1 MSQDIPTLEDLTKT
15 KRGRAR
21 LITLIERHA
30 KRMLT
35 PAEYV
40 VYTFVVD
47 RTLRFNK
54 LWERVTV
61 DDMAEGK
68 KTNDGRWIHRGIN
81 MSSRNIYR
89 VLSALLDKGYLQRK
103 PWGYAYQYAIN
114 VDCDLFDG
122 YEDNISMTNNFDE
135 YQEPQEDEQDWH
147 HQGDAD
153 RVRGHPSAMSEL
165 LALTPTHDPGTG
177 MALSDRH
184 RYERAVQA
192 KQHAEW

>member
-1 MSQDIPTLEDLTKT
+1 MTQDIPTLDELTKT

-35 PAEYV
+35 PGEYV

-61 DDMAEGK
+61 DDMAKGK
-68 KTNDGRWIHRGIN
+68 KTNDGRWIHRGVN
-81 MSSRNIYR
+81 MSGRNIYR
-89 VLSALLDKGYLQRK
+89 VLNALLDKGYLHRK
-103 PWGYAYQYAIN
+103 PWGYAGNAYQYAIN

-122 YEDNISMTNNFDE
+122 YENSIAITNDFDE
-135 YQEPQEDEQDWH
+135 YQEPREDEPIRPLSMREIM
-147 HQGDAD
+147 AET
-153 RVRGHPSAMSEL
+153 S
-165 LALTPTHDPGTG
+165 THDPDG
-177 MALSDRH
+177 LRLNEFDRH
-184 RYERAVQA
+184 RFTRAA
-192 KQHAEW
+192 RDKNGTDW

>member
-1 MSQDIPTLEDLTKT
+1 MTQDVPSLEGLTKT

-40 VYTFVVD
+40 VYSFVVD

-54 LWERVTV
+54 LWERVTA
-61 DDMAEGK
+61 DDMAKGK

-81 MSSRNIYR
+81 MSKRNIYR
-89 VLSALLDKGYLQRK
+89 ILEALLDKGYLLRE
-103 PWGYAYQYAIN
+103 PWGYAGNAYQYAIN

-122 YEDNISMTNNFDE
+122 YENNIAITNDFDE
-135 YQEPQEDEQDWH
+135 YQEPRDQEDYHRPVTVNDFLEQMPEEDPRSG
-147 HQGDAD
+147 QRIDGAT
-153 RVRGHPSAMSEL
+153 RFE
-165 LALTPTHDPGTG
+165 LAL
-177 MALSDRH
+177 
-184 RYERAVQA
+184 QA
-192 KQHAEW
+192 KRRAEW

>member
-1 MSQDIPTLEDLTKT
+1 MTQDIPTLDELTKT

-35 PAEYV
+35 PGEYV

-61 DDMAEGK
+61 DDMAKGK
-68 KTNDGRWIHRGIN
+68 KTNDGRWIHRGVN
-81 MSSRNIYR
+81 MSGRNIYR
-89 VLSALLDKGYLQRK
+89 VLNALLDKGYLHRK
-103 PWGYAYQYAIN
+103 PWGYAGNAYQYAIN

-122 YEDNISMTNNFDE
+122 YENSMAITNDFDE
-135 YQEPQEDEQDWH
+135 YLEPRDQEDYHRPVTVSDFLKLIPEDCPRSGQRM
-147 HQGDAD
+147 DAAT
-153 RVRGHPSAMSEL
+153 RFE
-165 LALTPTHDPGTG
+165 LAL
-177 MALSDRH
+177 
-184 RYERAVQA
+184 QA
-192 KQHAEW
+192 KRHAEW